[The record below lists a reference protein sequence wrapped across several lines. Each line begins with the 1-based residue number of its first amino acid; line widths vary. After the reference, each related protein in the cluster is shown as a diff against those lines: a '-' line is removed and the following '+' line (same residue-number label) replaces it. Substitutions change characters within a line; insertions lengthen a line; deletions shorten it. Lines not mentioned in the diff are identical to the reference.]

1 MSTDKLNYK
10 IKVIDDFLD
19 KEDYEKIKNLKV
31 YTNSNKKFAI
41 YHGKIIGDKI
51 LESSIDN
58 DLLLSLNKYHD
69 KAINILKELCPE
81 KVKLYDYSDFVIIV
95 TNKNA
100 KFPFHDDTPN
110 KLLSGV
116 IYIYPEQNK
125 GTIFSNDKK
134 GKERK
139 TISWK
144 QNRAV
149 FFSRRERET
158 WHSYEGD
165 GINNR
170 LALVYNLN
178 SNRIKEVYKVEKK
191 NYFFGNLRYK
201 INPYIFRFFNFTI

>member
-1 MSTDKLNYK
+1 MTLDKINYK
-10 IKVIDDFLD
+10 IKVIDNFLNKDDF
-19 KEDYEKIKNLKV
+19 EKISNLNIDVNVNKGIKV
-31 YTNSNKKFAI
+31 YHNE
-41 YHGKIIGDKI
+41 IIGKKI
-51 LESSIDN
+51 LKSSIDN
-58 DLLLSLNKYHD
+58 NLLIELNKYHN

-81 KVKLYDYSDFVIIV
+81 KVSLYDYSDFTIIV

-100 KFPFHDDTPN
+100 KFPYHDDTPN

-116 IYIYPEQNK
+116 IYIKPENNI

-134 GKERK
+134 GNEKEAVE
-139 TISWK
+139 WK

-158 WHSYEGD
+158 WHTYQGD

-170 LALVYNLN
+170 IALVYNLN
-178 SNRIKEVYKVEKK
+178 THRIKDIYKVENK

-201 INPYIFRFFNFTI
+201 INPHIYKYLKFTL

>member
-1 MSTDKLNYK
+1 MNIEKLNYK
-10 IKVIDDFLD
+10 IKVIDDFLE
-19 KEDYEKIKNLKV
+19 KEDYEKIKKLKIH
-31 YTNSNKKFAI
+31 TSSNKKFAI
-41 YHGKIIGDKI
+41 YHGKIVGDKI

-58 DLLLSLNKYHD
+58 NLLLSLNKYHD

-100 KFPFHDDTPN
+100 RFPFHDDTPN

-116 IYIYPEQNK
+116 IYIHPEQNK

-134 GKERK
+134 GKEKK

-158 WHSYEGD
+158 WHAYEGD

-178 SNRIKEVYKVEKK
+178 SNRIKEVYKAEKK

-201 INPYIFRFFNFTI
+201 INPYIFKFFNFTI

>member
-1 MSTDKLNYK
+1 MNFDKLNYK
-10 IKVIDDFLD
+10 IKVVDDFLD
-19 KEDYEKIKNLKV
+19 KEDYEKIKNLKI
-31 YTNSNKKFAI
+31 YTNINKKFEI
-41 YHGKIIGDKI
+41 YHNKVIGNKV
-51 LESSIDN
+51 LESSIN
-58 DLLLSLNKYHD
+58 HDLLLSLNKYHD

-81 KVKLYDYSDFVIIV
+81 KVKLYDYSDFVLIV

-100 KFPFHDDTPN
+100 IFPFHDDTPN

-139 TISWK
+139 TINWK

-149 FFSRRERET
+149 FFSRREKET
-158 WHSYEGD
+158 WHAYEGD

-170 LALVYNLN
+170 VALVYNLN
-178 SNRIKEVYKVEKK
+178 SYRIKDVYKVEKK

-201 INPYIFRFFNFTI
+201 INPYIFRYFNFTI